1 MTRVAITGYASL
13 DHVVMLDGIP
23 TPGRTTTIVD
33 RPEEAWPRLGGS
45 PSYVAAALAAGGV
58 EAASPIS
65 WVGEDEA
72 AQDFRR
78 HLEARN
84 VLTDGIATV
93 AGARTPMAIL
103 AYEPNGGCLCL
114 YHPAIPKGLGL
125 TREQKQVIAHADWL
139 CITIGPSQA
148 TREALDALSPD
159 GSLCWVVKDDP
170 AALPP
175 DLAVQLAARADLI
188 CFSAAEAAFVRTAF
202 ASAGPRRAGQVLIET
217 RGGAGAQVTVGA
229 TTCFV
234 ASEALAITDPTGAGD
249 TFAGGA
255 LAALAGGE
263 TDPVAIVKAGHKA
276 ARALLA
282 GRVAKHNESA

>member
-1 MTRVAITGYASL
+1 VTRIAITGYASL

-23 TPGRTTTIVD
+23 TPGRTTTILE

-58 EAASPIS
+58 DAASPVS

-72 AQDFRR
+72 GLDFRR

-103 AYEPNGGCLCL
+103 AYEPDGGCLCL

-125 TREQKQVIAHADWL
+125 TLPQKQVIANADWL
-139 CITIGPSQA
+139 CITIGPLQA
-148 TREALDALSPD
+148 TREALGALSPD

-175 DLAVQLAARADLI
+175 DLAAQLAARADLI
-188 CFSAAEAAFVRTAF
+188 CFSAAEAAFIDRAF
-202 ASAGPRRAGQVLIET
+202 ASAGVRRAGQTLIET
-217 RGGAGAQVTVGA
+217 RGGAGAQVTVGGV
-229 TTCFV
+229 TSFV
-234 ASEALAITDPTGAGD
+234 ASEPLAITDPTGAGD

-263 TDPVAIVKAGHKA
+263 TDPVSIVKAGHKA
-276 ARALLA
+276 ARTLLS

>member
-1 MTRVAITGYASL
+1 VTRIAITGYASL

-23 TPGRTTTIVD
+23 TPGRTTTILE

-58 EAASPIS
+58 DAASPVS

-72 AQDFRR
+72 GQDFRR

-114 YHPAIPKGLGL
+114 YHPAIPKDLGL
-125 TREQKQVIAHADWL
+125 TLPQKQVIANADWL
-139 CITIGPSQA
+139 CITIGPSRA
-148 TREALDALSPD
+148 TREALDALSPQ
-159 GSLCWVVKDDP
+159 GHLCWVVKDDP
-170 AALPP
+170 AAMPP

-188 CFSAAEAAFVRTAF
+188 CFSAAEAAFVDRAF
-202 ASAGPRRAGQVLIET
+202 AAADARPSGQMLIET
-217 RGGAGAQVTVGA
+217 RGGAGAQVTADGVMS
-229 TTCFV
+229 FV
-234 ASEALAITDPTGAGD
+234 ASEPLAITDPTGAGD

-263 TDPVAIVKAGHKA
+263 TDPVAIVEAGHKA
-276 ARALLA
+276 ARTLLS